1 MLRYESQSMGVT
13 PRAEH
18 KGSEP
23 PRTLGRLG
31 WVGLGGDEGVTSS
44 LMAETE
50 TTETL
55 MKLTFGILPA
65 V

>member
-1 MLRYESQSMGVT
+1 MLCYESQSMGVT
-13 PRAEH
+13 PWEQ
-18 KGSEP
+18 SPPEP
-23 PRTLGRLG
+23 WGRLG

-55 MKLTFGILPA
+55 MKLTFGVLPA